1 MLSGTRLFVSYRDIL
16 SRILHVFYVPSPLFI
31 KSKNTVDRD
40 LKMQMFLIL
49 VIKASLL
56 SY

>member
-1 MLSGTRLFVSYRDIL
+1 MLGGTRLFVSYRDIL

-40 LKMQMFLIL
+40 LKMQMFLNL
-49 VIKASLL
+49 
-56 SY
+56 Y